1 MTTSTSHMTPQQAN
15 ALAASELLATGT
27 QMFVPLSPVSY
38 TGISGQTGTIV
49 LDRAGIF
56 RRLRVQ
62 VQVVIANST
71 AAAIA
76 LTPSPVAPYN
86 VFNQLSY
93 KDFSGSTR
101 TNSHPAFIELV
112 NNMKRG
118 RPSNKVAANL
128 ENTTISSLLYNVP
141 TSIPATGSATLTYE
155 QEFPLEYG
163 LGSLS
168 GAVMAQTSNNQ
179 HSLNL
184 QFAPALVGTD
194 PWLYPYVGASVPS
207 GITVSSVNVT
217 VYQEYIQPASLAN
230 LPLLDLTTVYAIE
243 GNATDSSNL
252 VANTYKYIDYPVSR
266 TILSTAV
273 AYDNG
278 ASAMNGG
285 TDVSEFGIVNGGT
298 LYPAQLNTMFFL
310 QRMRDALGADSP
322 AGLYYLGS
330 RQKPV
335 DTTMYAN
342 VQFRMKPSSVNA
354 GSYIAYAFEMFYPY
368 GAALP
373 GIVTG

>member
-1 MTTSTSHMTPQQAN
+1 MTTSMTPQQAN
-15 ALAASELLATGT
+15 AVAAAQLFATGT
-27 QMFVPLSPVSY
+27 NMVVPLSPTAY

-49 LDRAGIF
+49 LDRSGIF
-56 RRLRVQ
+56 RKLRVQ

-86 VFNQLSY
+86 VFNVLSY
-93 KDFSGSTR
+93 KDFSGSLR

-118 RPSNKVAANL
+118 RPSNKIAANL
-128 ENTTISSLLYNVP
+128 ENSTISSLLYNVP

-163 LGSLS
+163 MGSLS
-168 GAVMAQTSNNQ
+168 GAVIAQTSNNQ
-179 HSLNL
+179 HSLQL
-184 QFAPALVGTD
+184 TFAPALVGSD

-217 VYQEYIQPASLAN
+217 VYQEYIQPASMAN

-252 VANTYKYIDYPVSR
+252 VANTYKYVDYPISR
-266 TILSTAV
+266 TILSAAF

-278 ASAMNGG
+278 ASALNAG
-285 TDVSEFGIVNGGT
+285 TDISEFGIVNGGT
-298 LYPAQLNTMFFL
+298 LYPAQMNTQYFL
-310 QRMRDALGADSP
+310 QRMRDAIGADSA

-330 RQKPV
+330 RSKPI

-342 VQFRMKPSSVNA
+342 AQYRFRPSSANA
-354 GSYIAYAFEMFYPY
+354 NSYMAYAFEMFYPY

-373 GIVTG
+373 GIVSGA